1 MAPSHLSDRP
11 LVICEVLISSPQE
24 CTTFRRR
31 MGLYA
36 CCALRSCLPHEDQG
50 FESRTPYIGQ
60 AFMPMT
66 WEHPPLFDQDV
77 RESL

>member
-24 CTTFRRR
+24 CTTSRRR

-36 CCALRSCLPHEDQG
+36 CCALRSCLPHEDEG
-50 FESRTPYIGQ
+50 FESLAQRHILGLRLGRSP
-60 AFMPMT
+60 
-66 WEHPPLFDQDV
+66 
-77 RESL
+77 

>member
-24 CTTFRRR
+24 CTTSRRR

-36 CCALRSCLPHEDQG
+36 CCALRSRLPHEDEG
-50 FESRTPYIGQ
+50 FESLAQRHILGLRLGRSP
-60 AFMPMT
+60 
-66 WEHPPLFDQDV
+66 
-77 RESL
+77 